1 MRTAALILAAGSS
14 RRLGVPKQLLDW
26 GGRPLL
32 EVVTGRV
39 AKWPVDE
46 VWVVLGHRSEDMLAD
61 CDLGDASIVINEEY
75 EEGIAASLR
84 VGLDALTRNS
94 KVDAT
99 FIVMGDQPVIDEDVP
114 SALIRAMEQ
123 SKKMV
128 VLPRY
133 RYTRGNPA
141 LLSRDVWPRVMS
153 LEGDVGAM
161 GLFGAH
167 PEWVEEAWFET
178 LSPRDVD
185 TQQDVNELRP
195 RSAS

>member
-32 EVVTGRV
+32 EVVTRRV

-46 VWVVLGHRSEDMLAD
+46 VWVVLGHQSEDVLVE

-75 EEGIAASLR
+75 DEGIAASLR

-99 FIVMGDQPVIDEDVP
+99 FIVMGDQPVIGEDVP
-114 SALIRAMEQ
+114 SALLKALEQ

-128 VLPRY
+128 ALPRY
-133 RYTRGNPA
+133 RYSRANPA

-161 GLFGAH
+161 GLFEAH

-178 LSPRDVD
+178 LPPRDID
-185 TQQDVNELRP
+185 TQQDVDELRP
-195 RSAS
+195 RSA